1 MLYQYFVRHGEKAGY
16 RLLFNKAHKAHKPV
30 LNYYIP
36 GYCYVE

>member
-1 MLYQYFVRHGEKAGY
+1 MEKAGY
-16 RLLFNKAHKAHKPV
+16 RLLILFNNKAHKAHKPV